1 MGERQKFRLS
11 LQEEMQ
17 TQIGAVRPYRMEEF
31 GIFFF
36 VKFVIA
42 CNFMLF
48 KIKHF
53 VNNAGNDAG
62 KR

>member
-1 MGERQKFRLS
+1 
-11 LQEEMQ
+11 MQ

-31 GIFFF
+31 GIFFS